1 MGKENDIV
9 KAIENNY
16 GDFHD
21 AVISSICYE
30 RYNLNES
37 KLIVRISTR
46 NFLSSDL
53 KVEKIE
59 LICSGIIA
67 LRFIELSAFSSSIVT
82 SAKIITDKNH
92 FVLDFF
98 PDIYSDRLEIN
109 ENSDFIV
116 KFKTI
121 EIKKIN

>member
-1 MGKENDIV
+1 MKEDLI
-9 KAIENNY
+9 KEIESNY

-37 KLIVRISTR
+37 KLRIGLSTK

-67 LRFIELSAFSSSIVT
+67 LRFIELSAFSSL
-82 SAKIITDKNH
+82 IITNAKLIADKNH

-116 KFKTI
+116 KFESI
-121 EIKKIN
+121 EIKR